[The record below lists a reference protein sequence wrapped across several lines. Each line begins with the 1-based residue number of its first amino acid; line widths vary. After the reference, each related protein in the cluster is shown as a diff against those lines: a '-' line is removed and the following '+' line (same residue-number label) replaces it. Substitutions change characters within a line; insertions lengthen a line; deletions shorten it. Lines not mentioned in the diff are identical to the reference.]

1 MKAKKNIIF
10 VAGGVAFLLLLL
22 LAGAALVNTFMRK
35 RSSEQALAGK
45 RMEFQSVY
53 ATKPFP
59 SGRNVAREKE
69 NGKNLRAWFVQ
80 LLDMARKGQVEPSE
94 RSPSNFMS
102 LLSEKRKQLDGLS
115 KSVGTVLPADFGFGF
130 DRYFASSGAL
140 PAPDDVPRL
149 TQQLVV
155 VDKISM
161 VLFDEKVDQIDAI
174 EREEFE
180 GVGDASGETAEP
192 RRLRPEEE
200 LKMQAA
206 KNAGVM
212 AHGAWS
218 ARFHLKIK
226 IKAHEKSLLGV
237 LNRLAA
243 HEMFVVVTSVT
254 TSKTAVDVKEAVV
267 KKTVNRDASGGAAVL
282 EPDAATLSR
291 AQRTVSGPVVEGPM
305 DVTIELDVYRF
316 RNVAQEV

>member
-1 MKAKKNIIF
+1 MKAKKNIMF

-22 LAGAALVNTFMRK
+22 LIGAALVGSFIKK
-35 RSSEQALAGK
+35 RASDQVLSEK

-59 SGRNVAREKE
+59 SGRNGAREKE
-69 NGKNLRAWFVQ
+69 NVKNLRAWFVQ
-80 LLDMARKGQVEPSE
+80 LVDLARKGQVEPSE

-102 LLSEKRKQLDGLS
+102 LLSEKRKQLDGMA
-115 KSVGTVLPADFGFGF
+115 KAVGTVLPADFGFGF

-155 VDKISM
+155 VDKIST
-161 VLFDEKVDQIDAI
+161 VLFDAKVDQIDSI

-180 GVGDASGETAEP
+180 GANEAPGENGGS
-192 RRLRPEEE
+192 RRVRPEDE
-200 LKMQAA
+200 LRMQAA

-212 AHGAWS
+212 APGAWS
-218 ARFHLKIK
+218 AKFHLTVKV
-226 IKAHEKSLLGV
+226 KAREKSLLAV
-237 LNRLAA
+237 LDRLAA
-243 HEMFVVVTSVT
+243 HEMFVVVTSVGT
-254 TSKTAVDVKEAVV
+254 AKTAPDVKEAAV
-267 KKTVNRDASGGAAVL
+267 KKAVAPGGLAVL
-282 EPDAATLSR
+282 EPDDTALSR
-291 AQRTVSGPVVEGPM
+291 AQRTVSGPVVEVPM

-316 RNVAQEV
+316 KNVAQEA